1 MDPENI
7 QILPL
12 HATVRR
18 VGSVAASALVAIA
31 LIIMAGWQLRIPIL
45 RGQVFG
51 SFVAPNSALCF
62 LLCGVSLLLQ
72 TSNTRSPGSK
82 FRLRIGMGLG
92 AAVGVFGLLTL
103 GEHLTGIDLNIDRL
117 FFAHRMGDWWLP
129 NPGRIAITSSIAF
142 LVGGLGLLFIRRQGK
157 TFFISDIAGCAVLGV
172 AYIGIIG
179 YMFGFRLFYGRVMAM
194 PTAILFAVM
203 GVAMLCCSSAGWVI
217 QSLANPRLGGL
228 LVRRLTAAILF
239 AVPALGLLETWV
251 ERRRLLTPESGMALL
266 MLAVVALFTTLVLRT
281 AAVMN
286 SIDENR
292 DTAQQRATAL
302 SEELSALIEASP
314 VGIIRFRQDR
324 TVASWSGAAERMLGW
339 KAEEIIG
346 RQLPIAPNSAHDWSE
361 LVAKLA
367 GGASLVHVETRQ
379 VRKDGSIMEALVS
392 GAPIRNAAG
401 VQKEFIGVIADSTEL
416 KLAKE
421 ALIRTEKLSAAGRL
435 AASIAHEINNPLEA
449 VTNLLYLAR
458 SSRDQT
464 QEFLALADEELAR
477 VTYLTKQTLGFY
489 REDGAPAGVNISALA
504 EGVLNIYQSKLKGK
518 QMRVV
523 KDLRAETKLST
534 VAGEV
539 RQVLSN
545 LIANAIDAA
554 PAQGVITIRTKSA
567 HANGTGAPGIQVTV
581 ADNGTGIDAA
591 IKNKIWEPFFTT
603 KKDVGTGLGLWVSK
617 QIIEKHGGS
626 IRFRSSRRGTLFMV
640 FLPSLPATQSSRVSA

>member
-1 MDPENI
+1 MDSEDT
-7 QILPL
+7 QIPPL
-12 HATVRR
+12 YGAVRR
-18 VGSVAASALVAIA
+18 TGIAAASTLVAAACLV
-31 LIIMAGWQLRIPIL
+31 MAGWQLRIPIL

-51 SFVAPNSALCF
+51 SFVSPNAALCF
-62 LLCGVSLLLQ
+62 LLCGCSLLLQ
-72 TSNTRSPGSK
+72 TSKDGSSPA
-82 FRLRIGMGLG
+82 RWRVRAGMGLG
-92 AAVGVFGLLTL
+92 VVVGIFALLTL
-103 GEHLTGIDLNIDRL
+103 LEYVTGIDLDIDRV
-117 FFAHRMGDWWLP
+117 FFAHRLSDLWLP
-129 NPGRIAITSSIAF
+129 NPGRFAITSAIAF
-142 LVGGLGLLFIRRQGK
+142 LVGGMGLVFIRNK
-157 TFFISDIAGCAVLGV
+157 DKAIIADTGGCVVLGV

-179 YMFGFRLFYGRVMAM
+179 YMFGFRLFYGHVMAV
-194 PTAILFAVM
+194 PTAILFAGL
-203 GVAMLCCSSAGWVI
+203 GVGMLCGSSAGWVVGA
-217 QSLANPRLGGL
+217 LASPRLGGM
-228 LVRRLTAAILF
+228 LVRRLTAAIVF
-239 AVPALGLLETWV
+239 AIPALAALETWLEQRNIV
-251 ERRRLLTPESGMALL
+251 TPESGMAILVL
-266 MLAVVALFTTLVLRT
+266 VVVGVFTTLVMRT

-286 SIDENR
+286 SIDQSQEA
-292 DTAQQRATAL
+292 AQLRATAL

-324 TVASWSGAAERMLGW
+324 TIASWSAAAERMLGW

-346 RQLPIAPNSAHDWSE
+346 HPLPVAPNSTQDWSE

-392 GAPIRNAAG
+392 GAPIRNASG
-401 VQKEFIGVIADSTEL
+401 QEREFIGVIADSTEL

-464 QEFLALADEELAR
+464 QEFLAMADEELAR
-477 VTYLTKQTLGFY
+477 VTHLTKQTLGFY
-489 REDGAPAGVNISALA
+489 RDDGAPAAVNISALV
-504 EGVLNIYQSKLKGK
+504 ESVLNIYQSKLKSK

-523 KDLRAETKLST
+523 KELRAQTEFST

-545 LIANAIDAA
+545 LVANAIDAA
-554 PAQGVITIRTKSA
+554 PTQGVITIRTKAA
-567 HANGTGAPGIQVTV
+567 HANGTGVAGIQVTV
-581 ADNGTGIDAA
+581 ADNGSGIDAA
-591 IKNKIWEPFFTT
+591 LKNKIWEPFFTT

-626 IRFRSSRRGTLFMV
+626 IRFRSSKHGTLFVV
-640 FLPSLPATQSSRVSA
+640 FLPSMAAAQSTRVSA

>member
-1 MDPENI
+1 MDSEKT

-12 HATVRR
+12 NAMVPRI
-18 VGSVAASALVAIA
+18 GIAAAFTLVAVSC
-31 LIIMAGWQLRIPIL
+31 LVMAGWQLRIPIL

-51 SFVAPNSALCF
+51 SFVSPNAALCF
-62 LLCGVSLLLQ
+62 LLCGVSLALQ
-72 TSNTRSPGSK
+72 TSKDRSTPSQWRV
-82 FRLRIGMGLG
+82 RLGMALG
-92 AAVGVFGLLTL
+92 AAVGIFGLLTL
-103 GEHLTGIDLNIDRL
+103 AEHVTGIDLNNDRL
-117 FFAHRMGDWWLP
+117 FFAHRLSDWWLP
-129 NPGRIAITSSIAF
+129 NPGRFAFTSSIAF
-142 LVGGLGLLFIRRQGK
+142 LVGGLGLIFIRQQGK
-157 TFFISDIAGCAVLGV
+157 TFISDFAGCAVLGV

-179 YMFGFRLFYGRVMAM
+179 YMFGFRLFYGRVMSM

-203 GVAMLCCSSAGWVI
+203 GVGMLCCCSAGWVI
-217 QSLANPRLGGL
+217 KSLANPRLGGL

-239 AVPALGLLETWV
+239 AVPALGLLETWL
-251 ERRRLLTPESGMALL
+251 EREKIVTPEGGMALL
-266 MLAVVALFTTLVLRT
+266 ILTVVAVFTTLVLRT

-286 SIDENR
+286 LIDENR
-292 DTAQQRATAL
+292 ETAQLRATAL

-324 TVASWSGAAERMLGW
+324 TIASWSAAAERLLGW

-346 RQLPIAPNSAHDWSE
+346 HPLPVAPNSTHDWSE

-367 GGASLVHVETRQ
+367 GGASLVHVETKQ

-392 GAPIRNAAG
+392 GAPIRNATG
-401 VQKEFIGVIADSTEL
+401 SEKEFIGVIADSTEL

-458 SSRDQT
+458 TSRDQT
-464 QEFLALADEELAR
+464 QEFLAMADEELAR

-489 REDGAPAGVNISALA
+489 RDDGAPSVVDISALV
-504 EGVLNIYQSKLKGK
+504 ESVLNIYQSKLKGK

-523 KDLRAETKLST
+523 KELRAQTEIST

-545 LIANAIDAA
+545 LVANAIDAA
-554 PAQGVITIRTKSA
+554 PGQGVITIRSKLA
-567 HANGTGAPGIQVTV
+567 RANGSGVPGIQVTV
-581 ADNGTGIDAA
+581 ADNGSGIDAA
-591 IKNKIWEPFFTT
+591 LKAKIWEPFFTT

-626 IRFRSSRRGTLFMV
+626 IRFRSNQHGTLFMV
-640 FLPSLPATQSSRVSA
+640 FLPSMAAAQSSRVSA

>member
-12 HATVRR
+12 NATLRR
-18 VGSVAASALVAIA
+18 IGIVAALTLIAMACLV
-31 LIIMAGWQLRIPIL
+31 MAGWQLRIPIL

-51 SFVAPNSALCF
+51 SFVSPNAALCF
-62 LLCGVSLLLQ
+62 LICGVSLLLQ
-72 TSNTRSPGSK
+72 TSKDRSTPSPWRVRTG
-82 FRLRIGMGLG
+82 IVLG
-92 AAVGVFGLLTL
+92 ALVSLFALLTL
-103 GEHLTGIDLNIDRL
+103 AEHVTGIDLNIDRL
-117 FFAHRMGDWWLP
+117 FFAHRMSDWWLP
-129 NPGRIAITSSIAF
+129 NPGRFAITSSIAF
-142 LVGGLGLLFIRRQGK
+142 LVGGLGLVFIRHQGK
-157 TFFISDIAGCAVLGV
+157 TLISDFAGCAVLGV

-179 YMFGFRLFYGRVMAM
+179 YMFGYRLFYGRVMSM
-194 PTAILFAVM
+194 PTAIMFAVM
-203 GVAMLCCSSAGWVI
+203 GVAMLFCSSVGWVI
-217 QSLANPRLGGL
+217 KSLANPRLGGL

-239 AVPALGLLETWV
+239 AVPALGLVETWV
-251 ERRRLLTPESGMALL
+251 EERKLMTPEGGMALL
-266 MLAVVALFTTLVLRT
+266 MLAVVALFTTLILRT

-324 TVASWSGAAERMLGW
+324 TVASWSAAAERILGW

-346 RQLPIAPNSAHDWSE
+346 RPLPVAPNSTQDWSE

-367 GGASLVHVETRQ
+367 GGASLVHVETKQ

-392 GAPIRNAAG
+392 GAPIRNATG
-401 VQKEFIGVIADSTEL
+401 PEKEFIGVIADSTEL

-464 QEFLALADEELAR
+464 QEFLAMADEELAR

-489 REDGAPAGVNISALA
+489 RDDGAPGAVNISALV
-504 EGVLNIYQSKLKGK
+504 ESVLNIYQSKLKGK

-523 KDLRAETKLST
+523 KELRAKAELST

-545 LIANAIDAA
+545 LVANAIDAA

-567 HANGTGAPGIQVTV
+567 RANGTGAPGIQVTV
-581 ADNGTGIDAA
+581 ADNGSGIDTAL
-591 IKNKIWEPFFTT
+591 KNKIWEPFFTT

-626 IRFRSSRRGTLFMV
+626 IRFRSSRQGTLFVV
-640 FLPSLPATQSSRVSA
+640 FLPSMAAAQSSRVSA

>member
-1 MDPENI
+1 MDSEDI

-12 HATVRR
+12 YSAVRR
-18 VGSVAASALVAIA
+18 TGIVAASALVAIA
-31 LIIMAGWQLRIPIL
+31 CLVLAGWQLRIPIL

-51 SFVAPNSALCF
+51 SFISPNAALCF
-62 LLCGVSLLLQ
+62 IICGFSLLLQ
-72 TSNTRSPGSK
+72 TSNERSDPSRWRV
-82 FRLRIGMGLG
+82 RLGMGLG
-92 AAVGVFGLLTL
+92 AAVGLFALLTL
-103 GEHLTGIDLNIDRL
+103 AEHVTGIDLNIDRL
-117 FFAHRMGDWWLP
+117 FFAHRLSDWWLP
-129 NPGRIAITSSIAF
+129 NPGRFAVTTSIAF
-142 LVGGLGLLFIRRQGK
+142 LVGGLGLLFVRHQGK
-157 TFFISDIAGCAVLGV
+157 TFISDFAASAVLGV

-179 YMFGFRLFYGRVMAM
+179 YMFGFRLFYGRVMSM

-203 GVAMLCCSSAGWVI
+203 GVAMLCCSSVGWVI
-217 QSLANPRLGGL
+217 KSLANPRLGGL

-239 AVPALGLLETWV
+239 AVPALGLLETWLEEEKIV
-251 ERRRLLTPESGMALL
+251 TPEGGMALL

-324 TVASWSGAAERMLGW
+324 TIASWSAAAERMLGW

-346 RQLPIAPNSAHDWSE
+346 QQLPVAPNSTHDWSE

-392 GAPIRNAAG
+392 GAPIRNASG
-401 VQKEFIGVIADSTEL
+401 PDREFIGVIADSTEL

-464 QEFLALADEELAR
+464 QEFLAMADEELAR

-489 REDGAPAGVNISALA
+489 RDDGAPSAVNISALV
-504 EGVLNIYQSKLKGK
+504 ESVLNIYQSKLKGK

-523 KDLRAETKLST
+523 KELRAKTELST

-545 LIANAIDAA
+545 LVANAIDAA
-554 PAQGVITIRTKSA
+554 PTQGVITIRTKTA
-567 HANGTGAPGIQVTV
+567 RANGTDVPGIQVTV
-581 ADNGTGIDAA
+581 ADSGSGIDAA
-591 IKNKIWEPFFTT
+591 LKNKIWEPFFTT

-626 IRFRSSRRGTLFMV
+626 IRFRSSNHGTLFVV
-640 FLPSLPATQSSRVSA
+640 FLPSMAAAQSTRVSA

>member
-1 MDPENI
+1 MDSEKT

-12 HATVRR
+12 NAMVPRI
-18 VGSVAASALVAIA
+18 GIAAAFTLVAVSC
-31 LIIMAGWQLRIPIL
+31 LVMAGWQLRIPIL

-51 SFVAPNSALCF
+51 SFVSPNAALCF
-62 LLCGVSLLLQ
+62 LLCGVSLALQ
-72 TSNTRSPGSK
+72 TSKVRSTPSQWRV
-82 FRLRIGMGLG
+82 RLGMALG
-92 AAVGVFGLLTL
+92 AVVGIFGLLTL
-103 GEHLTGIDLNIDRL
+103 AEHVTGVDLNIDRL
-117 FFAHRMGDWWLP
+117 FFAHRLSDWWLP
-129 NPGRIAITSSIAF
+129 NPGRFAFTSSIAF
-142 LVGGLGLLFIRRQGK
+142 LVGGLGLIFIRQQDK
-157 TFFISDIAGCAVLGV
+157 TFISDFSGCAVLGV

-179 YMFGFRLFYGRVMAM
+179 YMFGFRLFYGRVMSM

-203 GVAMLCCSSAGWVI
+203 GVGMLSCCSAGWVI
-217 QSLANPRLGGL
+217 KSLANPRLGGL

-239 AVPALGLLETWV
+239 AVPALGLLETWL
-251 ERRRLLTPESGMALL
+251 EREKIVTPEGGMALL
-266 MLAVVALFTTLVLRT
+266 ILTVVGVFTTLVLRT

-286 SIDENR
+286 LIDENR
-292 DTAQQRATAL
+292 DVAQLRATAL

-324 TVASWSGAAERMLGW
+324 TIASWSAAAERLLGW

-346 RQLPIAPNSAHDWSE
+346 HPLPVAPNSTHDWSD

-367 GGASLVHVETRQ
+367 GGASLVHVETKQ
-379 VRKDGSIMEALVS
+379 VRKDGSIMDALVS
-392 GAPIRNAAG
+392 GAPIRNATG
-401 VQKEFIGVIADSTEL
+401 SEKEFIGVIADSTEL

-458 SSRDQT
+458 TSRDQT
-464 QEFLALADEELAR
+464 QEFLAMADEELAR

-489 REDGAPAGVNISALA
+489 RDDGAPSVVNISALV
-504 EGVLNIYQSKLKGK
+504 ESVLNIYQSKLKGK

-523 KDLRAETKLST
+523 KELRAQTELST

-545 LIANAIDAA
+545 LLANAIDAA
-554 PAQGVITIRTKSA
+554 PGQGVITIRTKSA
-567 HANGTGAPGIQVTV
+567 RANGTGVPGIRVTV
-581 ADNGTGIDAA
+581 ADNGSGIDAA
-591 IKNKIWEPFFTT
+591 LKAKIWEPFFTT

-626 IRFRSSRRGTLFMV
+626 IRFRSNRNGTLFMA
-640 FLPSLPATQSSRVSA
+640 FLPSMAAAQSSRVSA

>member
-1 MDPENI
+1 MDSEDI

-12 HATVRR
+12 NATVRR
-18 VGSVAASALVAIA
+18 IGIVAAFTLIAMACLV
-31 LIIMAGWQLRIPIL
+31 MAGWQWRIPIL

-51 SFVAPNSALCF
+51 SFVSPNAALCF
-62 LLCGVSLLLQ
+62 LLSGVSLLLQ
-72 TSNTRSPGSK
+72 TSSTQSQS
-82 FRLRIGMGLG
+82 RLRLQIGMGLG
-92 AAVGVFGLLTL
+92 AAIGIFGLLTL
-103 GEHLTGIDLNIDRL
+103 AEHVTGIDLNIDRL
-117 FFAHRMGDWWLP
+117 FFAHRMSDWWLP
-129 NPGRIAITSSIAF
+129 NPGRFAITSAIAF
-142 LVGGLGLLFIRRQGK
+142 LVGGLGLVFIRHRDK
-157 TFFISDIAGCAVLGV
+157 AFIADITGCAVLGV

-179 YMFGFRLFYGRVMAM
+179 YMFGYRLFYGRVMSM
-194 PTAILFAVM
+194 PTAIMFAVM
-203 GVAMLCCSSAGWVI
+203 GVAMLLCSSVGWVVK
-217 QSLANPRLGGL
+217 SLANPRLGGL

-239 AVPALGLLETWV
+239 AVPALGLLEKWV
-251 ERRRLLTPESGMALL
+251 EERKLVTPEGGMALL

-292 DTAQQRATAL
+292 DTAQQHATAL

-324 TVASWSGAAERMLGW
+324 TVASWSAAAERMLGW

-346 RQLPIAPNSAHDWSE
+346 HPLPVAPNSTQDWSE

-367 GGASLVHVETRQ
+367 GGASLVHVETKQ

-392 GAPIRNAAG
+392 GAPIRNATG
-401 VQKEFIGVIADSTEL
+401 SEKEFIGVIADSTEL

-435 AASIAHEINNPLEA
+435 AASIAHELNNPLEA

-464 QEFLALADEELAR
+464 QEFLAMADDELAR

-489 REDGAPAGVNISALA
+489 RDDAAPGAVNISALV
-504 EGVLNIYQSKLKGK
+504 ESVLNIYQSKLKGK

-523 KDLRAETKLST
+523 KELRAETELST

-545 LIANAIDAA
+545 LVANAIDAA
-554 PAQGVITIRTKSA
+554 PTRGVITIRTKSVR
-567 HANGTGAPGIQVTV
+567 ANETGIPGIQVTV
-581 ADNGTGIDAA
+581 ADNGPGIDAA
-591 IKNKIWEPFFTT
+591 VKNKIWEPFFTT

-626 IRFRSSRRGTLFMV
+626 IRFRSSQRGTLFVV
-640 FLPSLPATQSSRVSA
+640 FLPSMAAAQPSRVSA

>member
-1 MDPENI
+1 MMDSEDI

-12 HATVRR
+12 YAAVRR
-18 VGSVAASALVAIA
+18 TGIVAASTLIAIA
-31 LIIMAGWQLRIPIL
+31 CLVMAGWQLRIPIL

-51 SFVAPNSALCF
+51 SFVSPNAALCF
-62 LLCGVSLLLQ
+62 LLCGCSLLLQ
-72 TSNTRSPGSK
+72 ISRDGSSPA
-82 FRLRIGMGLG
+82 RWRVRAGMGLG
-92 AAVGVFGLLTL
+92 AAVGLFALLTL
-103 GEHLTGIDLNIDRL
+103 AEHITGIDLNIDRL
-117 FFAHRMGDWWLP
+117 FFAHRLSDWWLP
-129 NPGRIAITSSIAF
+129 NPGRFAITSAIAF
-142 LVGGLGLLFIRRQGK
+142 LVGGLGLVFIRHQGK
-157 TFFISDIAGCAVLGV
+157 TFISDFAACAVLGV
-172 AYIGIIG
+172 AYIGILG
-179 YMFGFRLFYGRVMAM
+179 YMFGFRLFYGRVMSM
-194 PTAILFAVM
+194 PTAILFAVLAV
-203 GVAMLCCSSAGWVI
+203 GMLCCCSMGWVI
-217 QSLANPRLGGL
+217 RSLANPRLGGL

-239 AVPALGLLETWV
+239 AVPALGLLETWMEEKKPV
-251 ERRRLLTPESGMALL
+251 TAEGGMALL
-266 MLAVVALFTTLVLRT
+266 ILAVVILFTTLVLRT

-286 SIDENR
+286 LIDENR
-292 DTAQQRATAL
+292 DTAQQRATSL

-324 TVASWSGAAERMLGW
+324 TIASWSAAAERMLGW

-346 RQLPIAPNSAHDWSE
+346 HPLPVAPNSTHDWSE
-361 LVAKLA
+361 LVGKLA

-392 GAPIRNAAG
+392 GAPIRNASG
-401 VQKEFIGVIADSTEL
+401 QDREFIGVIADSTEL

-464 QEFLALADEELAR
+464 QEFLAMADEELAR
-477 VTYLTKQTLGFY
+477 VTHLTKQTLGFY
-489 REDGAPAGVNISALA
+489 RDDGAPAAVNISALV
-504 EGVLNIYQSKLKGK
+504 ESVLNIYQSKLKGK
-518 QMRVV
+518 QIRVV
-523 KDLRAETKLST
+523 KELRAETELST

-545 LIANAIDAA
+545 LVANAIDAA
-554 PAQGVITIRTKSA
+554 PTQGVITIRTKPVC
-567 HANGTGAPGIQVTV
+567 ANGTGVPGIQVTV
-581 ADNGTGIDAA
+581 ADNGSGIDAA
-591 IKNKIWEPFFTT
+591 LKSKIWEPFFTT

-626 IRFRSSRRGTLFMV
+626 IRFRSSNHGTLFVV
-640 FLPSLPATQSSRVSA
+640 FLPSMSAAQSTRVSA

>member
-1 MDPENI
+1 MDSENI

-12 HATVRR
+12 NATVRR
-18 VGSVAASALVAIA
+18 IGIVAAFTLVA
-31 LIIMAGWQLRIPIL
+31 LSCLVMAGWQLRIPIL

-51 SFVAPNSALCF
+51 SFVSPNAALCF

-72 TSNTRSPGSK
+72 TSKDRSTPSPWRVRTG
-82 FRLRIGMGLG
+82 IVLG
-92 AAVGVFGLLTL
+92 ALVALFALLTL
-103 GEHLTGIDLNIDRL
+103 GEHVTGIDLNIDRL
-117 FFAHRMGDWWLP
+117 FFAHRMSDWWLP
-129 NPGRIAITSSIAF
+129 NPGRFAITSSIAF
-142 LVGGLGLLFIRRQGK
+142 LVGGLGLVFIRHPGK
-157 TFFISDIAGCAVLGV
+157 AFISDFAGCAVLGV

-179 YMFGFRLFYGRVMAM
+179 YMFGYRLFYGRVMSM
-194 PTAILFAVM
+194 PTAIMFAVM
-203 GVAMLCCSSAGWVI
+203 GVAMLFCSSVGWVI
-217 QSLANPRLGGL
+217 KSLANPRLGGL

-239 AVPALGLLETWV
+239 AVPALGLLETWMEQRGLV
-251 ERRRLLTPESGMALL
+251 TSEGGMALL

-324 TVASWSGAAERMLGW
+324 TVASWSAAAERMLGW

-346 RQLPIAPNSAHDWSE
+346 RQLPMAPNSTHDWSE

-367 GGASLVHVETRQ
+367 GGASLVHVETKQ
-379 VRKDGSIMEALVS
+379 VRKDGSIMDALVS
-392 GAPIRNAAG
+392 GAPIRSASGPAR
-401 VQKEFIGVIADSTEL
+401 EFIGVIADSTEL

-449 VTNLLYLAR
+449 VTNLIYLAR

-464 QEFLALADEELAR
+464 QEFLAMADEELAR

-489 REDGAPAGVNISALA
+489 RDDGAPAAVNISALV
-504 EGVLNIYQSKLKGK
+504 ESVLNIYQSKLKGK

-523 KDLRAETKLST
+523 KDLRAETELST

-554 PAQGVITIRTKSA
+554 PTQGVITIRTKSA
-567 HANGTGAPGIQVTV
+567 RANGAGAPGIQVTV
-581 ADNGTGIDAA
+581 ADNGSGIDAA
-591 IKNKIWEPFFTT
+591 LKNKIWEPFFTT

-626 IRFRSSRRGTLFMV
+626 IRFRSSQHGTLFV
-640 FLPSLPATQSSRVSA
+640 AFLPSMAAAQSSRVSA

>member
-1 MDPENI
+1 MDSEDI

-12 HATVRR
+12 HATMRR
-18 VGSVAASALVAIA
+18 VGIVASSTLVAGACVI
-31 LIIMAGWQLRIPIL
+31 LAGWQFRIPLL

-51 SFVAPNSALCF
+51 SFVSPNAALCF
-62 LLCGVSLLLQ
+62 LLSGISLLLQ
-72 TSNTRSPGSK
+72 TSSGRSAH
-82 FRLRIGMGLG
+82 RQWRVRIGQAMGVAIGLF
-92 AAVGVFGLLTL
+92 ALLTL
-103 GEHLTGIDLNIDRL
+103 AEHLTGIDLNIDRQ
-117 FFAHRMGDWWLP
+117 FFAHRLNDWWLP
-129 NPGRIAITSSIAF
+129 SSPGRFAITSAIAF
-142 LVGGLGLLFIRRQGK
+142 TVGGLGLVFITRKDKALFA
-157 TFFISDIAGCAVLGV
+157 DIAGCAVLGV

-194 PTAILFAVM
+194 PTAIMFAVM
-203 GVAMLCCSSAGWVI
+203 GVAMLSTSSAGWVVT
-217 QSLANPRLGGL
+217 SLANPRLGGL

-251 ERRRLLTPESGMALL
+251 ERKKLINPEGGMALL

-286 SIDENR
+286 SIDQSQEASQR
-292 DTAQQRATAL
+292 RATAL

-324 TVASWSGAAERMLGW
+324 TVASWSAAAERMLGW

-346 RQLPIAPNSAHDWSE
+346 QQLPVAPNSTHDWSE

-367 GGASLVHVETRQ
+367 AGASLVHVETRQ
-379 VRKDGSIMEALVS
+379 VRKDGSVMDALVS
-392 GAPIRNAAG
+392 GAPIHSPAG
-401 VQKEFIGVIADSTEL
+401 QEKEFIGVIADSTEI

-464 QEFLALADEELAR
+464 QEFLAMAEDELAR
-477 VTYLTKQTLGFY
+477 VTHLTKQTLGFY
-489 REDGAPAGVNISALA
+489 RDSGWPEAVDISALVQ
-504 EGVLNIYQSKLKGK
+504 GVLNIYQTKLKGK
-518 QMRVV
+518 QIRVV
-523 KDLRAETKLST
+523 KDFGTEEKIST

-539 RQVLSN
+539 RQVISN
-545 LIANAIDAA
+545 LVANAIDAS
-554 PAQGVITIRTKSA
+554 PNQGTLTIRTKRVYT
-567 HANGTGAPGIQVTV
+567 NGAGVPGIQVTV
-581 ADNGTGIDAA
+581 ADNGSGIDTAL
-591 IKNKIWEPFFTT
+591 KGKIWEPFFTT
-603 KKDVGTGLGLWVSK
+603 KKDVGTGLGLWVSR
-617 QIIEKHGGS
+617 QIMEKHGGT
-626 IRFRSSRRGTLFMV
+626 IKFRSSKNGTIFQV
-640 FLPSLPATQSSRVSA
+640 FLPSMPPTQLQKVNG

>member
-1 MDPENI
+1 MDPENT

-18 VGSVAASALVAIA
+18 VGIVAASTLVAIA

-103 GEHLTGIDLNIDRL
+103 GEYLTGIDLNIDRL
-117 FFAHRMGDWWLP
+117 FFAHRMSDWWLP
-129 NPGRIAITSSIAF
+129 NPGRVAITSSIAF

-172 AYIGIIG
+172 AYVGIIG
-179 YMFGFRLFYGRVMAM
+179 YMFGFRLFYGRVMSM

-228 LVRRLTAAILF
+228 LVRRLTAAILC

-251 ERRRLLTPESGMALL
+251 ERRRLLAPESGMALL

-324 TVASWSGAAERMLGW
+324 TVVSWSAAAERMLGW

-489 REDGAPAGVNISALA
+489 RDDGAPARVNISALA

-567 HANGTGAPGIQVTV
+567 RANGTGAPGIQVTV

>member
-1 MDPENI
+1 MDSEKN

-12 HATVRR
+12 NAMVPRI
-18 VGSVAASALVAIA
+18 GIAAAFTLVAVSC
-31 LIIMAGWQLRIPIL
+31 LVMAGWQLRIPIL

-51 SFVAPNSALCF
+51 SFVSPNAALCF
-62 LLCGVSLLLQ
+62 LLCGVSLALQ
-72 TSNTRSPGSK
+72 TSKDPFTPSQWRV
-82 FRLRIGMGLG
+82 RLGMAIG
-92 AAVGVFGLLTL
+92 AVVGIFGLLTL
-103 GEHLTGIDLNIDRL
+103 AEHVTGVDLNIDRL
-117 FFAHRMGDWWLP
+117 FFAHRMSDWWLP
-129 NPGRIAITSSIAF
+129 NPGRFAFTSSIAF
-142 LVGGLGLLFIRRQGK
+142 LVGGLGLIFIRQQGK
-157 TFFISDIAGCAVLGV
+157 TFISDFAGCAVLGV

-179 YMFGFRLFYGRVMAM
+179 YMFGFRLFYGRVMSM

-203 GVAMLCCSSAGWVI
+203 GVGMLCCCSAGWVI
-217 QSLANPRLGGL
+217 KSLANPRLGGL

-239 AVPALGLLETWV
+239 AVPALGLLETWLEAGKIV
-251 ERRRLLTPESGMALL
+251 TPEGGMALL
-266 MLAVVALFTTLVLRT
+266 ILTVVAVFTTLVLRT

-286 SIDENR
+286 LIDENR
-292 DTAQQRATAL
+292 DVAQMRATAL

-324 TVASWSGAAERMLGW
+324 TIASWSAAAERLLGW

-346 RQLPIAPNSAHDWSE
+346 HPLPVAPNSTHDWSE

-367 GGASLVHVETRQ
+367 GGASLVHVETKQ

-392 GAPIRNAAG
+392 GAPIRNATG
-401 VQKEFIGVIADSTEL
+401 SEKEFIGVIADSTEL

-458 SSRDQT
+458 TSRDQT
-464 QEFLALADEELAR
+464 QEFLSMADEELAR
-477 VTYLTKQTLGFY
+477 VTHLTKQTLGFY
-489 REDGAPAGVNISALA
+489 RDDAAPSVVDISALV
-504 EGVLNIYQSKLKGK
+504 ESVLNIYQSKLKGK

-523 KDLRAETKLST
+523 KELRAQAEIST

-545 LIANAIDAA
+545 LVANAIDAA
-554 PAQGVITIRTKSA
+554 PSQGVITIRTKSA
-567 HANGTGAPGIQVTV
+567 RANGSGVPGIQVTV
-581 ADNGTGIDAA
+581 ADNGSGIDAA
-591 IKNKIWEPFFTT
+591 LKAKIWEPFFTT

-626 IRFRSSRRGTLFMV
+626 IRFRSNGNGTLFVV
-640 FLPSLPATQSSRVSA
+640 FLPSMAAAQFSRVSA

>member
-1 MDPENI
+1 MDSEDI

-12 HATVRR
+12 YAAVRR
-18 VGSVAASALVAIA
+18 TGIVAASTLVAIA
-31 LIIMAGWQLRIPIL
+31 CLVLAGWQLRIPIL

-51 SFVAPNSALCF
+51 SFVSPNAALCF
-62 LLCGVSLLLQ
+62 IICGFSLLLQ
-72 TSNTRSPGSK
+72 TSKGRAAPNQWRV
-82 FRLRIGMGLG
+82 RIGMGLG
-92 AAVGVFGLLTL
+92 AVVGMFALLTL
-103 GEHLTGIDLNIDRL
+103 AEHVTGVDLNIDRL
-117 FFAHRMGDWWLP
+117 FFAHRLSDWWLP
-129 NPGRIAITSSIAF
+129 NPGRFAITTSVAF
-142 LVGGLGLLFIRRQGK
+142 LVGGLGLVFIWHQGK
-157 TFFISDIAGCAVLGV
+157 TFISDFAGCAVLGV

-179 YMFGFRLFYGRVMAM
+179 YMFGFRLFYGRVMSM

-203 GVAMLCCSSAGWVI
+203 GVAMLCCSSEGWVI
-217 QSLANPRLGGL
+217 RSLANARLGGL

-239 AVPALGLLETWV
+239 AVPALGLLETWLEGEKLV
-251 ERRRLLTPESGMALL
+251 TPEGGMALL
-266 MLAVVALFTTLVLRT
+266 ILAVVVLFTTLVLRT

-286 SIDENR
+286 LIDENR
-292 DTAQQRATAL
+292 DAAQLRATAL

-324 TVASWSGAAERMLGW
+324 TIASWSAAAERMLGW

-346 RQLPIAPNSAHDWSE
+346 QQLPVAPNSTHDWSE

-392 GAPIRNAAG
+392 GAPIRNTSG
-401 VQKEFIGVIADSTEL
+401 QEREFIGVIADSTEL

-464 QEFLALADEELAR
+464 QEFLAMADEELAR
-477 VTYLTKQTLGFY
+477 VTHLTKQTLGFY
-489 REDGAPAGVNISALA
+489 RDDGAPAAVNISALV
-504 EGVLNIYQSKLKGK
+504 ESVLNIYQSKLKSK

-523 KDLRAETKLST
+523 KELRAQTEFST

-545 LIANAIDAA
+545 LVANAIDAA
-554 PAQGVITIRTKSA
+554 PTQGVITIRTKAA
-567 HANGTGAPGIQVTV
+567 HANGTGVAGIQVTV
-581 ADNGTGIDAA
+581 ADNGSGIDAA
-591 IKNKIWEPFFTT
+591 LKNKIWEPFFTT

-626 IRFRSSRRGTLFMV
+626 IRFRSSKHGTLFVV
-640 FLPSLPATQSSRVSA
+640 FLPSMAAAQSTRVSA